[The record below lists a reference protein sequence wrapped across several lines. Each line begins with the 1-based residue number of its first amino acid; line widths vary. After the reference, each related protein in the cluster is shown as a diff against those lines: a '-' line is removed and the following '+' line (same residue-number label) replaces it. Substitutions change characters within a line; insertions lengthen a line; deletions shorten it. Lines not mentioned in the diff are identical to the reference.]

1 MEAKGKRIAYPW
13 GSKRVSLTQL
23 RQLAQ
28 ALELPITG
36 GNADLQVIV
45 EGKLREMERDPSS
58 VQVVLKESIVEGQQT
73 ILLEDENGTFLETV
87 TPEHSRD
94 PTPTLSEVTSTE
106 CITVKDGSQQQGTSS
121 ESETEDEQ
129 TEDEQLQSG
138 QRELQVQLQI
148 AKNEISVLTDKL

>member
-94 PTPTLSEVTSTE
+94 PTPDTL
-106 CITVKDGSQQQGTSS
+106 
-121 ESETEDEQ
+121 
-129 TEDEQLQSG
+129 
-138 QRELQVQLQI
+138 
-148 AKNEISVLTDKL
+148 